1 MSDQKIL
8 LFNRWS
14 SEEVQVTDG
23 GLKNQINLRPVV
35 VPRSSGKY
43 GTVSFHKNDMH
54 IVERFIN
61 RLGVSGHKGKK
72 HKRTSG
78 RMVGQNPTL
87 YSSVRK
93 AFEIIEKKT
102 NKNPI
107 QVLVKA
113 IENSALFEEVAAYR
127 VGGTMARK
135 SVITAPQRRLDVAL
149 RLLTQGIYNSSFKS
163 PLGLPDVIAI
173 ELIAAANNDAK
184 SHGVRERTRL
194 EKEAEGAR

>member
-1 MSDQKIL
+1 MSDEKIL
-8 LFNRWS
+8 LFNKWS
-14 SEEVQVTDG
+14 NEGVQVDDA
-23 GLKNQINLRPVV
+23 GLQNQINLKPII
-35 VPRSSGKY
+35 VPRSNGKY
-43 GTVSFHKNDMH
+43 GNVSFHKNDMH
-54 IVERFIN
+54 VVERFIN

-87 YSSVRK
+87 YSAVKK

-107 QVLVKA
+107 QILVKA

-127 VGGTMARK
+127 VGGSMARK

-149 RLLTQGIYNSSFKS
+149 RLLTQGIYSSSFKS
-163 PLGLPDVIAI
+163 PTGLPDVIAN
-173 ELIAAANNDAK
+173 ELISAANNDAK
-184 SHGVRERTRL
+184 SHGVRERIRM

>member
-1 MSDQKIL
+1 MTEQAVL
-8 LFNRWS
+8 LFNRWK
-14 SEEVQVTDG
+14 SEDVKVEDA
-23 GLKNQINLRPVV
+23 GLQNQINLRPVV

-43 GTVSFHKNDMH
+43 GNVSFHKNDMH
-54 IVERFIN
+54 VVERFIN

-72 HKRTSG
+72 HKRSSG

-87 YSSVRK
+87 YSAVKK
-93 AFEIIEKKT
+93 AFEIVEKKT

-107 QVLVKA
+107 QILVKA

-135 SVITAPQRRLDVAL
+135 SVITAPQRRLDIAL
-149 RLLTQGIYNSSFKS
+149 RLLTQGIYNASFKS
-163 PLGLPDVIAI
+163 PQGLPEVIAS
-173 ELIAAANNDAK
+173 ELISAANNDAK